1 MSATPFYD
9 EEESEFYGMCVED
22 LIRRRQRSHGS
33 AFGMVELGVGTAKT
47 ICGVLRRVGASIHVH
62 GFEIDESS
70 FRSARS
76 NIRDHALE
84 DRYRLTHGDFF
95 EAMADLPA
103 RGCLISNP
111 PYLPSPDP
119 QIRLPHLWG
128 GEHGDHISRRAIAL
142 GFPHVLLM
150 LSSFANPL
158 GLLRWARAHDYSLV
172 HWVARPI
179 EFGDYSSE
187 PKVRRHIDELAAAG
201 RSFVTEDSYL
211 LVGATWSK
219 EGPSADR
226 SAELAR
232 LIRGHS
238 VPRHSGSAPSAR
250 LTREG
255 ISAAVISDRRQDS
268 PMVATD
274 SE

>member
-1 MSATPFYD
+1 
-9 EEESEFYGMCVED
+9 MCVED
-22 LIRRRQRSHGS
+22 LIRRHERANGS
-33 AFGMVELGVGTAKT
+33 AFKLVELGAGTAKT
-47 ICGVLRRVGASIHVH
+47 ICGVLRRVGSSIQVH
-62 GFEIDESS
+62 GFEIDGAS
-70 FRSARS
+70 FHSART
-76 NIRDHALE
+76 NVVDHALE

-95 EAMADLPA
+95 EAMEGVPA
-103 RGCLISNP
+103 QGCLISNP

-128 GEHGDHISRRAIAL
+128 GEHGDHISRKAIAM
-142 GFPHVLLM
+142 GFPRVLLM

-158 GLLRWARAHDYSLV
+158 GLLRWARAHGYALV

-187 PKVRRHIDELAAAG
+187 PKVRRHIDEMAATG

-219 EGPSADR
+219 EGAAADR

-232 LIRGHS
+232 LIRSHS
-238 VPRHSGSAPSAR
+238 QPLQRRPEDGRPGGRVAVRR
-250 LTREG
+250 
-255 ISAAVISDRRQDS
+255 AA
-268 PMVATD
+268 AAA
-274 SE
+274 ELF